1 MPNKIVLTDPAQADL
16 EDIFTYY
23 APLIGERKAHD
34 LILSLLSQLDPLLAQ
49 PGLGRP
55 SQSPGVRELVFLQPP
70 YVAPY
75 RVVGN
80 AVQVLRFL
88 HQRQERPE
96 YW

>member
-23 APLIGERKAHD
+23 APLVGAPKANE

-75 RVVGN
+75 RVVGSV
-80 AVQVLRFL
+80 VQVLRFL
-88 HQRQERPE
+88 HHRQERPQ